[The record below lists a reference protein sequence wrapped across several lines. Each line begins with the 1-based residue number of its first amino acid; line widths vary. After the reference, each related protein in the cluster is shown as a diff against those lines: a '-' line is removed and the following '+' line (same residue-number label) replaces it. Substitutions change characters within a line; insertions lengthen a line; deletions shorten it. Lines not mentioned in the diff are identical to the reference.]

1 MRLEDLRNPLPNI
14 RKAYSPNF
22 SNTVNESSDEKGAAM
37 VSESGILGLLKFIA
51 PLFFP
56 DPTDAFY
63 PDLFDF
69 DRPAGGDPNMDSP
82 FDADGLA
89 PVFNGDDYYND
100 PFDMISPE
108 RPGGNR
114 PTFGPE
120 MDLPPDHPFYVPRPT
135 NTPAPPP
142 PSGPYGVGRGMHH

>member
-22 SNTVNESSDEKGAAM
+22 SNTANESSDEKGAAV
-37 VSESGILGLLKFIA
+37 VSESGVLGLLKYLA

-56 DPTDAFY
+56 DATDAVI

-89 PVFNGDDYYND
+89 PTHDYGAGDGDITIDD
-100 PFDMISPE
+100 PTP
-108 RPGGNR
+108 
-114 PTFGPE
+114 GPE
-120 MDLPPDHPFYVPRPT
+120 YVPPMRDLDFGTFDGGLAAPSVGAPT
-135 NTPAPPP
+135 
-142 PSGPYGVGRGMHH
+142 G

>member
-14 RKAYSPNF
+14 EKAYSPNF
-22 SNTVNESSDEKGAAM
+22 SNTANESSDEKGAAM
-37 VSESGILGLLKFIA
+37 ISEVGLWKWLLPLIMPDATDTFI
-51 PLFFP
+51 
-56 DPTDAFY
+56 

-89 PVFNGDDYYND
+89 PDFYSDDWYND
-100 PFDMISPE
+100 PNDMISPE

-120 MDLPPDHPFYVPRPT
+120 MDLPPDHPFYVPPT
-135 NTPAPPP
+135 STPRPAPPT
-142 PSGPYGVGRGMHH
+142 GPRGVGRGMNA